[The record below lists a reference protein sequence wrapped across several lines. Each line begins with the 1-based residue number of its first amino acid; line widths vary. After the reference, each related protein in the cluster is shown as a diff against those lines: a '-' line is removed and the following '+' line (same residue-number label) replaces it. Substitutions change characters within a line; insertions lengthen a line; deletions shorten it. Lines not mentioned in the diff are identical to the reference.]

1 MPKFVR
7 RFGNLSEGIRAAV
20 EAYAAAVRDRS
31 FPAEDNV
38 YLPKGG
44 TALPKE

>member
-1 MPKFVR
+1 MTIKDKLEI
-7 RFGNLSEGIRAAV
+7 GLK
-20 EAYAAAVRDRS
+20 RDRS

-44 TALPKE
+44 TALPRE